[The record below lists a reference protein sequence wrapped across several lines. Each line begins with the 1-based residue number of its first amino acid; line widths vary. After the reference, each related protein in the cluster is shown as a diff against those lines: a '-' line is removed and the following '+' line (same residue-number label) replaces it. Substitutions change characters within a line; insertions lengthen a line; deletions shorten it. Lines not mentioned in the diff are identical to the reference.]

1 MMLWL
6 AIAFACD
13 TPTTTG
19 DVRKALD
26 AAEGA
31 FAGADLDGFSSARDT
46 TRQAVTC
53 LGEPLPSGLAAELHR
68 MEGLAAFFAEEA
80 ERAPQAF
87 ASARRL
93 EPDYRFPEEQVP
105 PGNPLL
111 DVYFT
116 ADPFSPP
123 AVSVPEP
130 AEGSLRF
137 DGKEALSRPMSG
149 PTVMQLL
156 DGSGSLAQTTYLW
169 PGQPLPAYAQADG
182 VEAEPEPVKASL
194 KRPLLIGA
202 AGAAVASGALF
213 AANVA
218 VHNAYDDATDLDTL
232 DRVRGL
238 NNGLSVGSGVT
249 LALGVGLGVGGLL
262 AR

>member
-13 TPTTTG
+13 TSTTTG

-31 FAGADLDGFSSARDT
+31 FAGADLDGFSVARDT
-46 TRQAVTC
+46 AREAVTC
-53 LGEPLPSGLAAELHR
+53 LSEPLTSGLAAELHR

-93 EPDYRFPEEQVP
+93 EPDYRFPEDQVP

-116 ADPFSPP
+116 ADPFAPP
-123 AVSVPEP
+123 AVPVPEP

-149 PTVMQLL
+149 PTVMQQL
-156 DGSGSLAQTTYLW
+156 DGAGSLAQTTYLW
-169 PGQPLPAYAQADG
+169 PGQPLPAYAQAE
-182 VEAEPEPVKASL
+182 VVEPEPTKASL
-194 KRPLLIGA
+194 KRPLLTGA
-202 AGAAVASGALF
+202 AGAVVASGALF

-218 VHNAYDDATDLDTL
+218 VHNSYDDATDLDTL
-232 DRVRGL
+232 DRIRGV

-249 LALGVGLGVGGLL
+249 LAVGVGLGVSGLL
-262 AR
+262 VR